1 MSRFI
6 LRPIVILCRLF
17 VSSTSNQLLLPSGL
31 AAVSITSR
39 QEAEAMDKY
48 YAQPK
53 GTRMPRNRYV
63 LKHVVLPTMGHDSGR
78 APWQFTSGFVGGY

>member
-1 MSRFI
+1 
-6 LRPIVILCRLF
+6 
-17 VSSTSNQLLLPSGL
+17 
-31 AAVSITSR
+31 
-39 QEAEAMDKY
+39 MDKY